1 MNLINIKD
9 DLFIKKCSTYVDG
22 KLEIELR
29 TKIFVEEQGFAISAE
44 FDDEEKDSI
53 GYLIYQNDQLI
64 GVFSYIFRK
73 PNEVFYRRLCLLKPY
88 RRLGYGKLIFS
99 YFENLFLSQVRPLRI
114 YFHGEKYL
122 KEYWIKLGYII
133 LKEVSE
139 GESSPPLL
147 LVEKIIK

>member
-1 MNLINIKD
+1 M
-9 DLFIKKCSTYVDG
+9 G
-22 KLEIELR
+22 KWVATTIFSAVIFPYSVKAVLSEISR
-29 TKIFVEEQGFAISAE
+29 TK
-44 FDDEEKDSI
+44 
-53 GYLIYQNDQLI
+53 
-64 GVFSYIFRK
+64 VFSYIFRK

-122 KEYWIKLGYII
+122 KEYWIKLGYTI
-133 LKEVSE
+133 LHDVSE